1 MREIGGDEMGTW
13 ILILTLYNGGVTSI
27 SGFSSG
33 NTCSNAGK
41 VYLNANRGMRY
52 VTAVCIQ
59 VK

>member
-1 MREIGGDEMGTW
+1 MGTW
-13 ILILTLYNGGVTSI
+13 VLILTLYNGGVTSI

-41 VYLNANRGMRY
+41 VYLNANREMRY
-52 VTAVCIQ
+52 VAAVCIQ